1 MERRR
6 RGVLRWCEPAPVH
19 DCKAS
24 GVLER
29 EIEATVLAADIAW
42 SFHERL
48 FVNGSAGESPFQFRR
63 SRVDRAQHR
72 FAEASLRLQAR
83 AQAWLSEHEDGVDEQ
98 ARLAVGRMIARLQSH
113 PVSPRFPVR
122 EGAGTG
128 EATVDVLE
136 NVLANLRQ
144 RRARGVTADPFRRV
158 SARQDVIHAP
168 RPLPS
173 RHPAGHVAA
182 ARR

>member
-1 MERRR
+1 M
-6 RGVLRWCEPAPVH
+6 H

-29 EIEATVLAADIAW
+29 DIEATVLAADIAW

-48 FVNGSAGESPFQFRR
+48 FVQGSPGESPFQLRR
-63 SRVDRAQHR
+63 GRVDRAQRR
-72 FAEASLRLQAR
+72 FAEAAQRLQAR
-83 AQAWLSEHEDGVDEQ
+83 AQSWLSEHADGVDDQ
-98 ARLAVGRMIARLQSH
+98 SRLAVGRMIDRLQSH

-122 EGAGTG
+122 EGAGTL

-144 RRARGVTADPFRRV
+144 RRAQGVAADPFRRV
-158 SARQDVIHAP
+158 SARQDVIDRAD
-168 RPLPS
+168 PLPS
-173 RHPAGHVAA
+173 RHPASHAAA